1 MIKTAESKDPMPGS
15 TAQRNQSR
23 FGNSHPRARK
33 TSVTRIAHAYIYT
46 KMGLSGEAL
55 QVRSSMNFVMITLNH
70 EDISKNLMW

>member
-55 QVRSSMNFVMITLNH
+55 QVRFSSTSSVMITLNQ
-70 EDISKNLMW
+70 KPKP

>member
-1 MIKTAESKDPMPGS
+1 MPRS

-23 FGNSHPRARK
+23 FGSSHPHARK
-33 TSVTRIAHAYIYT
+33 TSITRITHAYIYT

-55 QVRSSMNFVMITLNH
+55 QVRSSMNFVRITLNH